1 VWGPIFAGLCA
12 SLIGIGLAR
21 FGYTPLLP
29 ALIQAHWFSTSD
41 AVYLSAAN
49 LAGYLVGAMLG
60 RPLAARI
67 TNVHCLRGM
76 EVLATAAFLAC
87 AFPISVTWFFLW
99 RFLSGVAGGVI
110 MVLIAAAVLPHAP
123 RHRQGLASGAVFLGL
138 GIGIAASGTLVP
150 LLLGFGLRETWIGL
164 AVISAVLTAATWT
177 AWPPANAPA
186 LAAKHRTDQ
195 PVSANPGAPVGT
207 IYWVYALMAL
217 GVVPSMLFL
226 VDFVARG
233 LGAGTR
239 IGALYW
245 ILYGVGAMLGPPVY
259 GFLADHIGA
268 RAALRMLLL
277 LQAIAMACLAA
288 VGNHI
293 VIGLLTI
300 VIGSFPPGMVPPVL
314 AWIRSVM
321 PGDVVKQ
328 NVVWSRATM
337 VFAAFQALGGY
348 GYSAIFN
355 HNGGDHRELFA
366 IGAAAIALALCAGT
380 IVPLVTRTAGDAVE

>member
-1 VWGPIFAGLCA
+1 VWGPIVAGSSA

-29 ALIQAHWFSTSD
+29 ALIQVHWFSTSD

-49 LAGYLVGAMLG
+49 LAGYLLGAMLG

-67 TNVHCLRGM
+67 TNVYTLRAM
-76 EVLATAAFLAC
+76 EVLVTAAFLAC
-87 AFPISVTWFFLW
+87 AFPVSVTWFFVW
-99 RFLSGVAGGVI
+99 RLLSGVAGGVI
-110 MVLIAAAVLPHAP
+110 MVLVAATVLPHAP

-138 GIGIAASGTLVP
+138 GIGIAASGTIVP

-164 AVISAVLTAATWT
+164 AIISAVLTATTWT
-177 AWPPANAPA
+177 AWPPKSAPVFSA
-186 LAAKHRTDQ
+186 KPKTVAPDLAD
-195 PVSANPGAPVGT
+195 PGAPVGMV
-207 IYWVYALMAL
+207 YCVYALMAL

-239 IGALYW
+239 IGAFYW

-268 RAALRMLLL
+268 RAALRALLL
-277 LQAIAMACLAA
+277 LQAIAIACLAA
-288 VGNHI
+288 AGNHI

-314 AWIRSVM
+314 AWIRSMM

-328 NVVWSRATM
+328 NVVWSRATI

-355 HNGGDHRELFA
+355 HNGGNHRELFA
-366 IGAAAIALALCAGT
+366 IGAAAIVLALCVGMV
-380 IVPLVTRTAGDAVE
+380 VPLVARTTGDAV